1 MSTVMII
8 KESIAGLVIGRQGST
23 IRNIKKSSGAS
34 VRIVSGNT
42 HHTCRVIVTGNEEA
56 QKKAV
61 DIVRDIAQDKVL
73 KVDFGLG
80 PRPRSR
86 QQWSA
91 TRARNVSTPAPAVDT
106 DPPKWGA
113 VVAEK
118 AEKQRVYIQRM
129 PRIVK
134 AVYQEHD
141 HVKAMSAESVYELR
155 HGKNNVAVEYA
166 WGGSDGRPIPKPI
179 ETFEHAF
186 HMYPEIMELIKKQQF
201 THPTAVQCQAW
212 PIILSGHDLI
222 AIAQTGAGKTLAYL
236 LPALVH
242 LMSQPTPRNERVG
255 PSVLILGPTRELVLQ
270 TEKEINKYV
279 FNGISVLCL
288 YGGVSPELHMNR
300 LFNNRPDIIVATPGR
315 LKEMI
320 DIRAA
325 KLQHVSYLVL
335 DEADRM
341 LDTRFK
347 NQIQNVLKH
356 VRPDKQIILTS
367 ATWPRSI
374 AQLAKDFTRNPV
386 QVKIDSFDFSAV
398 NLVDQKVIVLKEH
411 EKWGWLDEF
420 MKTTLTKDDKVIIF
434 LRTTVAV
441 EKLYGMF
448 KELNID
454 CR

>member
-1 MSTVMII
+1 
-8 KESIAGLVIGRQGST
+8 
-23 IRNIKKSSGAS
+23 
-34 VRIVSGNT
+34 
-42 HHTCRVIVTGNEEA
+42 
-56 QKKAV
+56 
-61 DIVRDIAQDKVL
+61 
-73 KVDFGLG
+73 
-80 PRPRSR
+80 
-86 QQWSA
+86 
-91 TRARNVSTPAPAVDT
+91 
-106 DPPKWGA
+106 
-113 VVAEK
+113 
-118 AEKQRVYIQRM
+118 
-129 PRIVK
+129 
-134 AVYQEHD
+134 
-141 HVKAMSAESVYELR
+141 
-155 HGKNNVAVEYA
+155 
-166 WGGSDGRPIPKPI
+166 
-179 ETFEHAF
+179 
-186 HMYPEIMELIKKQQF
+186 
-201 THPTAVQCQAW
+201 
-212 PIILSGHDLI
+212 
-222 AIAQTGAGKTLAYL
+222 
-236 LPALVH
+236 
-242 LMSQPTPRNERVG
+242 
-255 PSVLILGPTRELVLQ
+255 
-270 TEKEINKYV
+270 V